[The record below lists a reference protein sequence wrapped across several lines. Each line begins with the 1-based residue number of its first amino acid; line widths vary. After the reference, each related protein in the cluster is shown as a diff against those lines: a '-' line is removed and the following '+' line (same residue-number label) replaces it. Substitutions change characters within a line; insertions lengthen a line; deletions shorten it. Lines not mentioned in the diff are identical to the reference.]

1 MTTLNNAQ
9 DLFEGKSTEDWEND
23 PLGAFNTWLM
33 RHLKGR
39 GGKDRRIR
47 DSSVLVYTT
56 MWASFIQWIGCYRI
70 PLSRVTPAHLDRFLS
85 DNEDKRNHRERYRK
99 LIERVLVQVHT
110 TLPYS
115 QNPAVAVLRD
125 DSANWKQAASN
136 RPMSFFTRAE
146 RDAIVHWLLQPIS
159 QDKEDKQNNKNDKDF
174 AHTHWREVRDRALVG
189 LLLGAGLKVAE
200 CRALTVNNILM
211 GNEVW
216 INLRKPDSQ
225 LSHRTMPLPFAREL
239 LMRWLAVRAAV
250 GCQGDLVFPSKLNG
264 QAMHAITLVR
274 ICEAVTD
281 GCGITGHDDDNVP
294 KVERETRA
302 SPQTMRNSFA
312 ATLFEA
318 GESTRTVCDSLGFA
332 TLITGERMKESWK
345 AWRSAQR
352 MPAASG
358 GAAPWPPDRTI
369 GSARLA
375 TDQTVRVSQP

>member
-1 MTTLNNAQ
+1 MTLNKTP
-9 DLFEGKSTEDWEND
+9 DLYEGKSADDWD
-23 PLGAFNTWLM
+23 SRPIGAFDTWLM

-39 GGKDRRIR
+39 GGKDRKIR
-47 DSSVLVYTT
+47 ESTGLIYKT
-56 MWASFIQWIGCYRI
+56 MWAIFIQWITAYRI
-70 PLSRVTPAHLDRFLS
+70 PLSRVTPAHIDRFLS
-85 DNEDKRNHRERYRK
+85 DNKDKLNHRERYRK
-99 LIERVLVQVHT
+99 LIERVLVQVHS

-125 DSANWKQAASN
+125 ESANWKQAASN
-136 RPMSFFTRAE
+136 RPMTFFTPAE

-159 QDKEDKQNNKNDKDF
+159 QDKQEKQNNKNNKDF
-174 AHTHWREVRDRALVG
+174 AHTHWREVRDRALAG
-189 LLLGAGLKVAE
+189 ILLGAGLKVAE
-200 CRALTVNNILM
+200 CRGLTVNNIFM
-211 GNEVW
+211 GDEVW

-239 LMRWLAVRAAV
+239 LTRWLAVRAAV

-274 ICEAVTD
+274 ICEAVTN
-281 GCGITGHDDDNVP
+281 GCGITVQDDDVP

-318 GESTRTVCDSLGFA
+318 GESAKSVSDSLGF
-332 TLITGERMKESWK
+332 TLITGERMMT
-345 AWRSAQR
+345 AWQAWQRGQGMPGSA
-352 MPAASG
+352 PG
-358 GAAPWPPDRTI
+358 GALPWPPERTI

-375 TDQTVRVSQP
+375 TVQTARVSQP

>member
-1 MTTLNNAQ
+1 MTTVKNTPDLYEAKTPQ
-9 DLFEGKSTEDWEND
+9 DWDER
-23 PLGAFNTWLM
+23 PLQAFDTWLM

-39 GGKDRRIR
+39 GGKDREIR
-47 DSSVLVYTT
+47 QSTCVIYNT
-56 MWASFIQWIGCYRI
+56 MWASFVHWITAYRI
-70 PLSRVTPAHLDRFLS
+70 PLSRVTPAHLDRFLA

-125 DSANWKQAASN
+125 DSATWKQADSN
-136 RPMSFFTRAE
+136 RPMSFFTPSE
-146 RDAIVHWLLQPIS
+146 RDTIVQWLLQPIS
-159 QDKEDKQNNKNDKDF
+159 ENEQEKKEKKSHKDF

-189 LLLGAGLKVAE
+189 ILLGAGLKVSE
-200 CRALTVNNILM
+200 CRGLTVNNILM
-211 GNEVW
+211 GDEVW

-239 LMRWLAVRAAV
+239 LTRWLAVRAAV
-250 GCQGDLVFPSKLNG
+250 GCMGDLVFPSKLNG
-264 QAMHAITLVR
+264 SPMHAITLVR

-281 GCGITGHDDDNVP
+281 ACGITDQEDDVP
-294 KVERETRA
+294 KVKRETRA

-318 GESTRTVCDSLGFA
+318 GESAKSVSDSLGF
-332 TLITGERMKESWK
+332 TLITGERMKV
-345 AWRSAQR
+345 AWQAWQVVPGSA
-352 MPAASG
+352 P
-358 GAAPWPPDRTI
+358 GAALPWPPERTI

-375 TDQTVRVSQP
+375 TAQTVRVSQP